1 MDHGTT
7 MMNISELI
15 LLLRNA
21 KDAAEVDNQREEIAT
36 LIPKVRIMFDY
47 NQRNRAHQYD
57 LWMHCVHAALGL
69 PKDIEDDML
78 YLGALLHDIG
88 KPDCQTNGKRPG
100 DLEKHY
106 YGHPVRSMEIVRDEI
121 IPDLLQKGEMLSEQE
136 QRRLIY
142 YVAHHD
148 DRMGLD
154 IKYLKE
160 HLALGVSLEEFQ
172 NLMRLEV
179 ADALAHVQIP
189 IVAQRAKN
197 CEILAGEYSRRQY
210 EILTQSEKSPTS
222 KR

>member
-1 MDHGTT
+1 
-7 MMNISELI
+7 MNISELI

-21 KDAAEVDNQREEIAT
+21 QNAAEIDKKREDIAV

-57 LWMHCVHAALGL
+57 LWMHCVHTALGL
-69 PKDIEDDML
+69 KKDIADDML

-106 YGHPVRSMEIVRDEI
+106 YGHPKHSMEIVRDEI
-121 IPDLLQKGEMLSEQE
+121 IPDLLQKGEVLTEDE
-136 QRRLIY
+136 QRRLLY
-142 YVAHHD
+142 YVEHHD
-148 DRMGLD
+148 DRMGLE
-154 IKYLKE
+154 IKFLKE
-160 HLALGVSLEEFQ
+160 HLELGASLTEFQ
-172 NLMRLEV
+172 NLMHLEV

-197 CEILAGEYSRRQY
+197 CEILAGEYSLRQY
-210 EILTQSEKSPTS
+210 ELLMEEGESKEASE
-222 KR
+222 